1 MRGLIYKDIC
11 LLSKQKKLAI
21 IYVFVAV
28 MLSFSM
34 DATFIVSY
42 FSMIGA
48 LLVLTTLS
56 YDAFDNGYP
65 FLMSLPVDAKTYIMA
80 KYTFSFLGLAVFWIV
95 AMGIELITL
104 VARGISFDLWDMIS
118 MNLALFPAFLLIIA
132 LMIPVTLKFGTEK
145 CRVILVVIAGVVVL
159 IALLGKKITEY
170 LAKNSQ
176 IDLEGILLKLESLS
190 KGAII
195 ISALIVSI
203 LLLLLSMLIS
213 TKIMQKKEY

>member
-11 LLSKQKKLAI
+11 LLAKQKKLAI

-65 FLMSLPVDAKTYIMA
+65 FLMSLPVDAKTYTFA
-80 KYTFSFLGLAVFWIV
+80 KYAFSFMGLAAFWIV
-95 AMGIELITL
+95 AMVVELITL
-104 VARGISFDLWDMIS
+104 VARGISFDFWDMIS

-132 LMIPVTLKFGTEK
+132 LMIPVSLKFGTEK
-145 CRVILVVIAGVVVL
+145 CRIVLVVIAGVVVL
-159 IALLGKKITEY
+159 IAILGKKITEY
-170 LAKNSQ
+170 LVKNTNF
-176 IDLEGILLKLESLS
+176 DLAGLLLKLQGLS
-190 KGAII
+190 KGTVVIT
-195 ISALIVSI
+195 ALIASI

-213 TKIMQKKEY
+213 TKIMQKKEF